1 MSEVVRKHS
10 PSNYALE
17 RYGQKSAEGWD
28 VWFQLKDGFVSPEK
42 ALEYAAKE
50 QIEGQIRVVRVASPL
65 YGGEVVTK
73 KLYTLKKAGAEER
86 KPRKP
91 RVSKEEFNKAL
102 ADTLQKSQKAHKDL
116 EKLEDTPAEI
126 VIPDGAGERQG
137 PGEGGETGEALPPDE
152 GLNPDPDE
160 TV

>member
-50 QIEGQIRVVRVASPL
+50 KIEGQIRVVRVASPL
-65 YGGEVVTK
+65 YGGEVVTQR
-73 KLYTLKKAGAEER
+73 LYTLKKVGTEEKKAR
-86 KPRKP
+86 KPRYLKP
-91 RVSKEEFNKAL
+91 VEPTKGPCGA
-102 ADTLQKSQKAHKDL
+102 
-116 EKLEDTPAEI
+116 EKLEDPPAEI
-126 VIPDGAGERQG
+126 VLDGAGERQG
-137 PGEGGETGEALPPDE
+137 PGEAGEALPPDE

>member
-17 RYGQKSAEGWD
+17 RYGQKAAEGWD

-42 ALEYAAKE
+42 ALEYAANEK
-50 QIEGQIRVVRVASPL
+50 IEGQIRVVRVASPL
-65 YGGEVVTK
+65 YGGEVVTQ
-73 KLYTLKKAGAEER
+73 KLYTLKKVGVVEKKTR
-86 KPRKP
+86 KSRAVKD
-91 RVSKEEFNKAL
+91 EEFNKAL
-102 ADTLQKSQKAHKDL
+102 SDVLQKSQQTHQKL
-116 EKLEDTPAEI
+116 EKLEDPPAEI
-126 VIPDGAGERQG
+126 VLDGAGERQG
-137 PGEGGETGEALPPDE
+137 PGEAGEAGEALPPDE